1 MATNYKSS
9 KSRKSQL
16 NGSDERIS
24 APVDIQHTPDV
35 ASVINRA
42 VAHPKVIL
50 SSNNVQHLQ
59 RVIGNTATQR
69 LIRQSSVSPMIQ
81 RELKPIGGKSSGK
94 GTGNRDKLNF
104 MVETY
109 LSKKE
114 NLRKNN
120 PLGTLKDNQ
129 SLWEDLRDI
138 RKHANS
144 WHDSIGNGKLSGLFS
159 KKMSKEDINKK
170 KTEISEWMRYVLQ
183 LEEHEIGS
191 AIGSA
196 SLMDADDD
204 EGLNQMK
211 DLYETK
217 KRDKKFTKMEYEQ
230 LNTWLYTPELVNVF
244 RYEAKKEISLENVDA
259 YLEVVNY
266 ENNPKKDEA
275 IRIYDKYKLG
285 DTSGNNA
292 LNLDYSIAQK
302 TKKLFDNLKND
313 KNAPAPSSFGN
324 DVKEGLRTN
333 IADTFSRFRFT
344 NTYKR
349 ITGMGK
355 EKKEE

>member
-16 NGSDERIS
+16 NGSDELIS

-35 ASVINRA
+35 VSVINRA
-42 VAHPKVIL
+42 VAHPQVIL

-59 RVIGNTATQR
+59 RVIGNKATQR
-69 LIRQSSVSPMIQ
+69 LMRQPSLSPMIQ

-94 GTGNRDKLNF
+94 GTGSRDKLNL

-129 SLWEDLRDI
+129 SLWEDLRNI
-138 RKHANS
+138 RKYADDWYNR
-144 WHDSIGNGKLSGLFS
+144 IGNGRLSGLFG
-159 KKMSKEDINKK
+159 KKMSKEDIDKK
-170 KTEISEWMRYVLQ
+170 KAEISEWMRYVLQ

-196 SLMDADDD
+196 SLMDANDD

-217 KRDKKFTKMEYEQ
+217 KRDKKFTDMEYEQ
-230 LNTWLYTPELVNVF
+230 LNTWLYTPELVNIF
-244 RYEAKKEISLENVDA
+244 RYEAKKEYALENIDA
-259 YLEVVNY
+259 YLEVANY
-266 ENNPKKDEA
+266 ENNPQRDEA
-275 IRIYDKYKLG
+275 IRIYKKYDMG
-285 DTSGNNA
+285 NTSSNSA

-302 TKKLFDNLKND
+302 TKKMFDDLQND

-324 DVKEGLRTN
+324 GLKEVLRIN

-349 ITGMGK
+349 ITGIGK